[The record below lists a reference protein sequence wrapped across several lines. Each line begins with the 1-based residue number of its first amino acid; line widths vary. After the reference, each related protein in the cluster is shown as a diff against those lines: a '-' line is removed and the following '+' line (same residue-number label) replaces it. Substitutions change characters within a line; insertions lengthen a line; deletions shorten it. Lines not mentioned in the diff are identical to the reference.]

1 MATKEVAKRKKL
13 LRSRSRSSR
22 SSRRRVT
29 RRRKSM
35 HCNGKRK
42 CFLGGSYLPKDATNA
57 QYDGI
62 PTKKNAL
69 ITKASGADS
78 FTGTRKELL
87 NHADYM
93 DFQGGVGD
101 GSD

>member
-1 MATKEVAKRKKL
+1 MATKEMAKRKKL
-13 LRSRSRSSR
+13 LKSRSRSRQKSH
-22 SSRRRVT
+22 RRVT

-35 HCNGKRK
+35 RCNGKRK
-42 CFLGGSYLPKDATNA
+42 CFLGGSYLPIDATTT

-62 PTKKNAL
+62 PTKENAL

-87 NHADYM
+87 NHADYR

-101 GSD
+101 GTD